1 MTHFAGERSFPLP
14 VAAVAARLA
23 DVGWLVGT
31 LPDIQVTG
39 AAPDRATWKMK
50 PKLSF
55 VTTHLDSVMERTAL
69 EPTAVSFRVATK
81 TIGASSTVQIR
92 LEFRAVDGSTVVPW
106 TGEIVE
112 VTGLLKM
119 MPKGLIQSTAEK
131 VIDEV
136 WAAVSARLSS

>member
-1 MTHFAGERSFPLP
+1 MAQFVGERSFPLP
-14 VAAVAARLA
+14 VAAVAARLT

-31 LPDIQVTG
+31 LSDIQVTS
-39 AAPDRATWKMK
+39 AAPDRATWKMR

-55 VTTHLDSVMERTAL
+55 VTSHLDSTMERTTL
-69 EPTAVSFRVATK
+69 EPAAVGFRVTTK
-81 TIGASSTVQIR
+81 AIGAASTVQIR
-92 LEFRAVDGSTVVPW
+92 LEFRAADGGTVVPW

-119 MPKGLIQSTAEK
+119 VPKGLLQSTAEK

-136 WAAVSARLSS
+136 WAAVSAAMKG